1 MIRHVF
7 LEVGFKFLVLTCD
20 QSGSSQLY
28 YSVGLLLKLFDHL
41 KELLAILSSFY
52 HVDFAPFYAIF
63 VSLDKSLIA
72 AQR

>member
-41 KELLAILSSFY
+41 KVLLAILSNRSCWLFCNGNLG
-52 HVDFAPFYAIF
+52 F
-63 VSLDKSLIA
+63 VKSMK
-72 AQR
+72 